1 MSRNDKRAAICRLAF
16 IELSKATVRY
26 TPGNPTIQVR
36 GTFTQLPISSGEFEE
51 TETNGEPVEQK
62 LEAVITDT
70 SVEKLSEYRTMLAE
84 YGLLLLTMTNG
95 DQRVVGTDE
104 FPVLVTTELSGTP
117 QALSLTFKR
126 NSPEPAK
133 KFSSF

>member
-16 IELSKATVRY
+16 LPISMATVQNI
-26 TPGNPTIQVR
+26 PGEMTIGVR

-51 TETNGEPVEQK
+51 TETNGEPIEQE

-104 FPVLVTTELSGTP
+104 FPVLVSTELSGTP
-117 QALSLTFKR
+117 QALTLTFKR

-133 KFSSF
+133 KYSSF

>member
-16 IELSKATVRY
+16 LALSKATVQN

-36 GTFTQLPISSGEFEE
+36 GTFTQLPISSGEFQE
-51 TETNGEPVEQK
+51 TETNGEPVEQE

-70 SVEKLSEYRTMLAE
+70 SAAKLAEYRTILAE
-84 YGLLLLTMTNG
+84 YGLLLVTLTNG

-104 FPVLVTTELSGTP
+104 FPVLVSTELSGTP
-117 QALSLTFKR
+117 QALTLTFKR

-133 KFSSF
+133 MFSSF

>member
-16 IELSKATVRY
+16 LALSKATVQN

-36 GTFTQLPISSGEFEE
+36 GTFTQLPISSGEFQE
-51 TETNGEPVEQK
+51 TETNGEPVEQE

-70 SVEKLSEYRTMLAE
+70 SAAKLAEYRTILAE
-84 YGLLLLTMTNG
+84 YGLLLVTMTNG

-104 FPVLVTTELSGTP
+104 FPVLVSTELSGTP
-117 QALSLTFKR
+117 QALALTFKR

-133 KFSSF
+133 MFSSF

>member
-16 IELSKATVRY
+16 LALIKATVRN

-104 FPVLVTTELSGTP
+104 FPVLVTSELSGTP
-117 QALSLTFKR
+117 QALTLSFKR

-133 KFSSF
+133 KYSSF

>member
-1 MSRNDKRAAICRLAF
+1 MNRNDKRAAICRLDF
-16 IELSKATVRY
+16 LPIGQATVRNK
-26 TPGNPTIQVR
+26 PGQPDIQVQ
-36 GTFTQLPISSGEFEE
+36 GTFTKLPISSGEFRES
-51 TETNGEPVEQK
+51 ETNGNPVEQE

-117 QALSLTFKR
+117 QALALTFKR

>member
-16 IELSKATVRY
+16 LALSKATIRN

-117 QALSLTFKR
+117 QALALTFKR